1 MHSYHHHIKDF
12 NNATR
17 HLTRVERSLYRDSI
31 ELYYETEQPLP
42 ADDFDRLARRLM
54 AFSDDE
60 KIALRIVLDEFFHLT
75 GDVYTHDRC
84 DEEIDKFHNAKSAKS
99 AAGKASADAR
109 RQRAEARKKARKQQD
124 LTPVEQPLDSVQTDT
139 QQNPTNQEP
148 ITLNLK
154 PIINPP
160 ISPQGESDTTNP
172 KPNKPDPQKKPRARK
187 TKLPDEFEL
196 TEHRT
201 KLAVNYWASKGRWDL
216 SVEDQFFKFRN
227 HHTAK
232 GSTMADW
239 DAAWQTWYSNAV
251 EFTKPTGGQP
261 HAAGQRID
269 NSAAGRVRANIAR
282 ERAQEDR
289 EAQGANLVGA
299 DVIDVWP
306 QMD

>member
-1 MHSYHHHIKDF
+1 VAGNWIKFETATTEKPEVWAIADVLGIDPDAVVGKLLRVWVWF
-12 NNATR
+12 DEHTENGNAPTVTKKLLDR
-17 HLTRVERSLYRDSI
+17 SVNVTGFVDAMISVGWMLESDVEI
-31 ELYYETEQPLP
+31 ILP
-42 ADDFDRLARRLM
+42 NFDRHNGKTSKNRALTAKRV
-54 AFSDDE
+54 ANHKKSNAEGNAEGNDDGVSGALPRIE
-60 KIALRIVLDEFFHLT
+60 KNR
-75 GDVYTHDRC
+75 
-84 DEEIDKFHNAKSAKS
+84 IDKDKDN
-99 AAGKASADAR
+99 
-109 RQRAEARKKARKQQD
+109 
-124 LTPVEQPLDSVQTDT
+124 
-139 QQNPTNQEP
+139 
-148 ITLNLK
+148 
-154 PIINPP
+154 NPP
-160 ISPQGESDTTNP
+160 NPPEGESEHP
-172 KPNKPDPQKKPRARK
+172 KPDKPPPQKKPRARK

>member
-1 MHSYHHHIKDF
+1 MYHEF
-12 NNATR
+12 ATDPKVQMLSEANQR
-17 HLTRVERSLYRDSI
+17 RFIMLLCLRCSNDG
-31 ELYYETEQPLP
+31 ETL
-42 ADDFDRLARRLM
+42 
-54 AFSDDE
+54 
-60 KIALRIVLDEFFHLT
+60 H
-75 GDVYTHDRC
+75 
-84 DEEIDKFHNAKSAKS
+84 DEEIAFQLRISNDDFAQT
-99 AAGKASADAR
+99 KADLMDRGLIDEDCQPVAWEK
-109 RQRAEARKKARKQQD
+109 RQFASDSSTERVRKYREQQKVKKKRNSNVSV
-124 LTPVEQPLDSVQTDT
+124 TPPDTDT
-139 QQNPTNQEP
+139 DTDTDTDNNP
-148 ITLNLK
+148 L
-154 PIINPP
+154 NPP
-160 ISPQGESDTTNP
+160 SGEPDNP
-172 KPNKPDPQKKPRARK
+172 KPDKPDPQKKPRARK

>member
-17 HLTRVERSLYRDSI
+17 HLTRVERSLYRDAI

-172 KPNKPDPQKKPRARK
+172 KPDKPDPQKKPRARK
-187 TKLPDEFEL
+187 ADPKKLNWDSWPSLPDQQIL
-196 TEHRT
+196 TDWIAMRKESRATVSQTVINSFGKEMHKAT
-201 KLAVNYWASKGRWDL
+201 QMGFTVDDCLATCVTRAWRG
-216 SVEDQFFKFRN
+216 FK
-227 HHTAK
+227 AEW
-232 GSTMADW
+232 MAN
-239 DAAWQTWYSNAV
+239 Q
-251 EFTKPTGGQP
+251 TKPPGGQP
-261 HAAGQRID
+261 HATGNR
-269 NSAAGRVRANIAR
+269 SATASAEVTRTDLTWAENFDPYD
-282 ERAQEDR
+282 EDL
-289 EAQGANLVGA
+289 G
-299 DVIDVWP
+299 I
-306 QMD
+306 